1 MSLAKKINLR
11 KGEDIIYVTKIFWLT
26 YFWLYFFGFIFLGL
40 ASFFMFWLFSK
51 GVWGYIIFGLGILTG
66 LYVIFRTWYFKNKN
80 ISVITSERVVDISCE
95 GWFDEYISVVHF
107 NNISDIYV
115 RKQGVWSSIFN
126 YGSVVVETIDSQ
138 SSLKLSS
145 ISNPQN
151 ILDILIENKNLFADS
166 KTLRGQN
173 NIYKTFLN
181 VIPNLDEAQLC
192 EIHDLVEGQLKHIDK
207 ESEIEE
213 GEIKEE
219 IAEKF

>member
-1 MSLAKKINLR
+1 
-11 KGEDIIYVTKIFWLT
+11 
-26 YFWLYFFGFIFLGL
+26 
-40 ASFFMFWLFSK
+40 MFWLFSK